1 MTRNLLRTIAIAM
14 AALALVN
21 YLVRVR
27 GRDAEP
33 TPVAVRSDL
42 NPWDLTGCWTLRLD
56 PWEFD
61 RLLVLGANGVSTD
74 SARLELSAVTEE
86 IPLLIPPGRVRL
98 VADSTDEWRR
108 DATTYRAFGLAD
120 DAERFENRLRWF
132 VRADTLWLLWSD
144 RDARA
149 GIALFEDN
157 ERFVGAARASS
168 RAAAVT
174 GTARAVAW
182 RIDCSTFEVLSA
194 EDRRARP

>member
-1 MTRNLLRTIAIAM
+1 MKRNLLRTIAIAM

-27 GRDAEP
+27 GREADPAL
-33 TPVAVRSDL
+33 VAVRTDL

-61 RLLVLGANGVSTD
+61 RLVVLGGDGAAVD
-74 SARLELSAVTEE
+74 SAALDPSAVTVE
-86 IPLLIPPGRVRL
+86 IPLMVPPGRVRL

-108 DATTYRAFGLAD
+108 DATTYRAFALGD
-120 DAERFENRLRWF
+120 DADRFEGRLRWL

-149 GIALFEDN
+149 GIALFEEED
-157 ERFVGAARASS
+157 RFVGAARASS
-168 RAAAVT
+168 RVAAVT
-174 GTARAVAW
+174 GTARAVGW

-194 EDRRARP
+194 EDRKARP